1 MSVMNKPDYK
11 IFAQDAKS
19 GEYVAFPDILRGWG
33 ITLDQYNGFPPME
46 LFNSAAK
53 RIDEWLMYLTQR
65 GLPEWDAAVDYPKD
79 AMIQHAGVYYVSL
92 KVTKGEQP
100 NNSQASW
107 KKLTEALGVDG
118 KLDTKAV
125 VQATGTSATNVMS
138 QDATTKALAKKIDEN
153 SAASLLR
160 LTTTSQDAI
169 RMKSADYGVLLHQ
182 NNKELFILM
191 TNEKDPDG
199 NYNALRPFRIDLKT
213 GEVSISS
220 LTLGALNLQ
229 DFTPLDNRY
238 LKKGTTATDLNL
250 NYAMF
255 VFDSNQTWAVPSE
268 FIGRKAKV
276 TVSGAGGGGS
286 TKASG
291 AGLVP
296 RGGMPGGNGGM
307 AVKITTLSA
316 SHTIVVG
323 SPGNGGVFS
332 SSSENGAGGG
342 NGNSSSFDSVS
353 ATGGQGASSQAG
365 VGVNNGT
372 PGYGTGGDINI
383 IGGGSSGGV
392 GGPNNGSD
400 PGNGRNGT
408 KGYVIVEV
416 MP

>member
-1 MSVMNKPDYK
+1 
-11 IFAQDAKS
+11 
-19 GEYVAFPDILRGWG
+19 
-33 ITLDQYNGFPPME
+33 
-46 LFNSAAK
+46 
-53 RIDEWLMYLTQR
+53 
-65 GLPEWDAAVDYPKD
+65 
-79 AMIQHAGVYYVSL
+79 
-92 KVTKGEQP
+92 
-100 NNSQASW
+100 
-107 KKLTEALGVDG
+107 
-118 KLDTKAV
+118 
-125 VQATGTSATNVMS
+125 
-138 QDATTKALAKKIDEN
+138 
-153 SAASLLR
+153 
-160 LTTTSQDAI
+160 
-169 RMKSADYGVLLHQ
+169 
-182 NNKELFILM
+182 
-191 TNEKDPDG
+191 
-199 NYNALRPFRIDLKT
+199 
-213 GEVSISS
+213 
-220 LTLGALNLQ
+220 
-229 DFTPLDNRY
+229 
-238 LKKGTTATDLNL
+238 KKGTTATDLKL

-332 SSSENGAGGG
+332 SGSENGAGGG

-372 PGYGTGGDINI
+372 PGYGRGGDINI